1 MTEWW
6 LSRTYYKRQKAH
18 TCVRPN
24 ETRMKG
30 KGGKDKAYG
39 KHVDEQCRINILA
52 AESPTKERKKQTA
65 RGLCKRSRRPM
76 TYLICSCSRRCV
88 TAM

>member
-1 MTEWW
+1 MITEWW

-30 KGGKDKAYG
+30 EGGKDKAYG

-52 AESPTKERKKQTA
+52 AESPTKERKKQREA
-65 RGLCKRSRRPM
+65 SVRGVADPC
-76 TYLICSCSRRCV
+76 LISFV
-88 TAM
+88 LALGVV